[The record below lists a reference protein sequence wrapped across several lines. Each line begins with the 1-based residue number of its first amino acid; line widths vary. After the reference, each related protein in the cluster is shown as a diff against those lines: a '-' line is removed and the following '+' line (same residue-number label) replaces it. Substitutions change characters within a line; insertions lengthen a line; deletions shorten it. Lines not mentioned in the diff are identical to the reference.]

1 MPQVTLPHLFLV
13 FFLAVSLIYITPKL
27 LGFVTS
33 AWKKAVGNTYS
44 NTAEKM
50 IKVLII
56 VANIRMRTCSVPDSI
71 LRALKACI
79 I

>member
-1 MPQVTLPHLFLV
+1 MTLPHLFLV
-13 FFLAVSLIYITPKL
+13 FFLAVSLIYITPKF

-33 AWKKAVGNTYS
+33 AWKEAVGNTYS
-44 NTAEKM
+44 NTVEKM

-56 VANIRMRTCSVPDSI
+56 VANIRIHTYSVPDSI
-71 LRALKACI
+71 LRALQTCI

>member
-1 MPQVTLPHLFLV
+1 MTLSHLFLV
-13 FFLAVSLIYITPKL
+13 FFLAVSLIYITPKF

-33 AWKKAVGNTYS
+33 AWKEAVGNTYS
-44 NTAEKM
+44 NTVEKM

-56 VANIRMRTCSVPDSI
+56 VASIRIHTYSVQDSI
-71 LRALKACI
+71 LRALQTCI

>member
-1 MPQVTLPHLFLV
+1 MTLSHLFLV
-13 FFLAVSLIYITPKL
+13 FFLAVSLIYITPKF

-33 AWKKAVGNTYS
+33 AWKEAVGNTYS
-44 NTAEKM
+44 NTVEKM

-56 VANIRMRTCSVPDSI
+56 VASIQIHTYSVQDSI
-71 LRALKACI
+71 LRALQTCI